1 MDGLRYWKEILQV
14 SSDQRTFAKKRFY
27 FYALYLKQKEQN
39 NLLMVQFSP
48 S

>member
-1 MDGLRYWKEILQV
+1 MDGLRYWKEILEM
-14 SSDQRTFAKKRFY
+14 SFDQTIFAKKRFY
-27 FYALYLKQKEQN
+27 FFALFLKQKEPN